1 MPDIVVFGS
10 LNADLVI
17 EVPELPRPGQTVL
30 GGRVR
35 RNSGGKG
42 ANQAAAAAYQATVTG
57 APVRVR
63 MVGRVGHDEDGRRM
77 RAELRAAGVDTD
89 GVRVDPTVPSGTA
102 LILVDRTGEN
112 MIAVAPGANG
122 AVDAADVAR
131 ATAGLT
137 PADLVVCQLEVP
149 LPAVAALARATRD
162 AGARLVCNAA
172 PATPLDVDLLAAVDV
187 LVVNEAEAEA
197 ALGAAVRTPSQ
208 AATAAAHTGAATVVT
223 LGADGAVYAEPA
235 GEAGHCP
242 APAVDVVDTVG
253 AGDAFVGALA
263 VALATGAGLA
273 EAVAA
278 GVAAGSEAV
287 TRPGARLRPPALDK
301 PPTTDQTTT
310 DHGGVG

>member
-17 EVPELPRPGQTVL
+17 EVPALPRPGQTVL

-35 RNSGGKG
+35 RHNGGKG
-42 ANQAAAAAYQATVTG
+42 ANQAVAAAHLAAALA

-63 MVGRVGHDEDGRRM
+63 MVGRVGDDEDGRRM
-77 RAELRAAGVDTD
+77 RADLRAAGVDAD
-89 GVRVDPTVPSGTA
+89 GVRVDPAVPSGTA
-102 LILVDRTGEN
+102 LILVDRAGEN

-122 AVDAADVAR
+122 AVDASDVER
-131 ATAGLT
+131 ATAPLS

-149 LPAVAALARATRD
+149 LPAVAALARSTR
-162 AGARLVCNAA
+162 AVGARLVCNAA
-172 PATPLDVDLLAAVDV
+172 PATPLPADLLAAVDV

-197 ALGAAVRTPSQ
+197 ALGAAIRTPAQ
-208 AATAAAHTGAATVVT
+208 AVAAASRTGAAIVVT
-223 LGADGAVYAEPA
+223 LGADGAVYAESA

-242 APAVDVVDTVG
+242 APAVAVVDTVG

-263 VALATGAGLA
+263 VALATRAGLA

-287 TRPGARLRPPALDK
+287 TRPGARLTPPALDK
-301 PPTTDQTTT
+301 PETTDR
-310 DHGGVG
+310 GGAG